1 MDIKQDNQIIVSNI
15 DVRTA
20 NRIRVLQLLFHEEN
34 LTQMDIKN
42 RLHLSGPTVT
52 QAVQLFMG
60 AGLVREGKEM
70 PSSGGRKPHLIEFCY
85 DAYHAVGVEI
95 RKHHADICIINL
107 QGHVTARKVYHIL
120 FENNDTYWKQINALI
135 HETIEI
141 NKEVEHILGVGI
153 AFPGEISPSGK
164 MVYRATVLGRKN
176 LALDIVQKNI
186 DFPIHIEYGA
196 NAAGFGAVWR
206 ADNLQDAVYV
216 IVTNNGV
223 AGSVILN
230 NKIYSG
236 LSGKS
241 GAFGHIVLDPN
252 GKKCFCGGRGCWS
265 AYCSLYNLI
274 GNEED
279 KLQTFFEKLDAKD
292 PESMKRWDEYL
303 THFAQAVGN
312 IFLSYDADII
322 IGGELAPYLEP
333 RLQELKDKVNA
344 YPVLAEETQKIC
356 VDMDSVNPM
365 AEGAALTFVSQ
376 FLNNELEGF
385 RLEDIQ

>member
-1 MDIKQDNQIIVSNI
+1 M
-15 DVRTA
+15 
-20 NRIRVLQLLFHEEN
+20 
-34 LTQMDIKN
+34 
-42 RLHLSGPTVT
+42 
-52 QAVQLFMG
+52 
-60 AGLVREGKEM
+60 
-70 PSSGGRKPHLIEFCY
+70 
-85 DAYHAVGVEI
+85 
-95 RKHHADICIINL
+95 
-107 QGHVTARKVYHIL
+107 
-120 FENNDTYWKQINALI
+120 
-135 HETIEI
+135 
-141 NKEVEHILGVGI
+141 GI

-206 ADNLQDAVYV
+206 ADNLQDAVYI

-252 GKKCFCGGRGCWS
+252 GKECFCGGRGCWS

-279 KLQTFFEKLDAKD
+279 KLQTF
-292 PESMKRWDEYL
+292 
-303 THFAQAVGN
+303 
-312 IFLSYDADII
+312 
-322 IGGELAPYLEP
+322 
-333 RLQELKDKVNA
+333 LKNWM
-344 YPVLAEETQKIC
+344 QKTRK
-356 VDMDSVNPM
+356 
-365 AEGAALTFVSQ
+365 A
-376 FLNNELEGF
+376 
-385 RLEDIQ
+385 